1 MLAVKG
7 GNEENSFKQKAGDK
21 TDSKSRLFKFAQLR
35 FLIQRQIRGGR
46 QTNADPT
53 ARCLLR
59 DGRVMETVEE
69 EEGATTVGDSQA
81 ACSHFISQTETL
93 QAVF

>member
-1 MLAVKG
+1 M
-7 GNEENSFKQKAGDK
+7 
-21 TDSKSRLFKFAQLR
+21 
-35 FLIQRQIRGGR
+35 GR

-69 EEGATTVGDSQA
+69 EEGATTLGDSEA
-81 ACSHFISQTETL
+81 ACTHFISQTETL